1 MRGDLRAKQLDKINV
16 QLSFITDI
24 KTNSKFGNLSAM
36 FVPCHHTSTDYAR
49 IIEQRALLVGWDPI
63 PPPDLP
69 RHDSNP

>member
-36 FVPCHHTSTDYAR
+36 FVPCHHTSTNYAR
-49 IIEQRALLVGWDPI
+49 IIAGWMGSYSTTGFSTP
-63 PPPDLP
+63 
-69 RHDSNP
+69 